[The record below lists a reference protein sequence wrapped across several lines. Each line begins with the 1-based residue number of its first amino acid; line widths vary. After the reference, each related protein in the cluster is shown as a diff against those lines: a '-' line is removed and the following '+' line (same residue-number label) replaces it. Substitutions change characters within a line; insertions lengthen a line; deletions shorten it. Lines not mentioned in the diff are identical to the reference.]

1 MAFWNSPAKRA
12 QITKRRLGRKADR
25 GNAVAQQKLDNMK
38 DVKRREKLEEK
49 LKGMGGPTEEAQERA
64 LLAGSGQAGA
74 MAQSVLSEGGPEAA
88 SDPEKIEAAMEA
100 GGEIMSQTGAQAMSL
115 EEAKAQAKRGE
126 VQSQIDSSFA
136 RTAGAAQQQAARRAQ
151 TASLIVQ
158 GVGAAGQVAG
168 GVGQASM
175 AAKMA

>member
-1 MAFWNSPAKRA
+1 
-12 QITKRRLGRKADR
+12 
-25 GNAVAQQKLDNMK
+25 
-38 DVKRREKLEEK
+38 
-49 LKGMGGPTEEAQERA
+49 
-64 LLAGSGQAGA
+64 
-74 MAQSVLSEGGPEAA
+74 
-88 SDPEKIEAAMEA
+88 MEA

>member
-49 LKGMGGPTEEAQERA
+49 LKSMGGPTEEAQERA